1 MGAIARLKQWA
12 RGLKRDA
19 MTLWFA
25 RRHPQTPWAVK
36 LLVLMVVGYALSPID
51 LIPDA
56 IPVLGLL
63 DDALLLPLLIALAL
77 RLLPPQVLSDARA
90 EADAWQTA
98 GHARPRSRLGAAVIV
113 GLWVLALAGLGWL
126 GWRAW
131 DGAGA

>member
-19 MTLWFA
+19 LTLWFA
-25 RRHPQTPWAVK
+25 RRHPHTPWAVK
-36 LLVLMVVGYALSPID
+36 PLVLIVVGYALSPID

-63 DDALLLPLLIALAL
+63 DDALLLPLLIWLAL
-77 RLLPPQVLSDARA
+77 RLLPAHVREDAGA
-90 EADAWQTA
+90 QADAWQAA
-98 GHARPRSRLGAAVIV
+98 GGLRPRSRLGAAVIV

-131 DGAGA
+131 SGEGP